1 MVRAVMGSALRKQLT
16 DDAATELVEFVEANG
31 ETWKT
36 DMTERSEFRLRA
48 LASREDLVR
57 GLSDVRQELGGV
69 RLEMAGLRLECTQG
83 FAQVRQEMAS
93 QRVELLRW
101 SFLFWIGQ
109 VAATAG
115 LISLSLHFAR

>member
-1 MVRAVMGSALRKQLT
+1 MGSALRKQLT
-16 DDAATELVEFVEANG
+16 DDAATELAEFVEAHG
-31 ETWKT
+31 ESWKT
-36 DMTERSEFRLRA
+36 DMNERSEFRRRA

-83 FAQVRQEMAS
+83 FAEVRQEMAN